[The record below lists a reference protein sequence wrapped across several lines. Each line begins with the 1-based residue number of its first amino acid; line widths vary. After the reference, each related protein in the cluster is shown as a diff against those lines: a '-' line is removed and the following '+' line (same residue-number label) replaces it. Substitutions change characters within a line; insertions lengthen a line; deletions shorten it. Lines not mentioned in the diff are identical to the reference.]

1 MGGVR
6 TTCHLELA
14 MTEAGGLPQPLA
26 LPTRSLV
33 FMLIDG
39 PEAGSRL
46 VALIERTDPPVDA
59 LTAGLTADALVTFL
73 ARPGIDV
80 SKGRRYSLWMGSV
93 FGEAVLT
100 EILD

>member
-14 MTEAGGLPQPLA
+14 TTEAGGLPQPLA

-33 FMLIDG
+33 FMMVDG
-39 PEAGSRL
+39 PEAGSGL
-46 VALIERTDPPVDA
+46 VGLIERTDPPADA
-59 LTAGLTADALVTFL
+59 LIAGLTADATVIFL
-73 ARPGIDV
+73 ADPETYV
-80 SKGRRYSLWMGSV
+80 SRGRRYSLWMGRD
-93 FGEAVLT
+93 FGEAVVT